1 MNTRLKNSLAVAA
14 ACLFSQTVMAQ
25 TSTGVT
31 LPSIFTDHMV
41 LQQQSSVPVW
51 GWGDASATVR
61 VVGSWNTADT
71 VSTQVD
77 NNGRWMVKLPTGKYG
92 GPYKLEVLSTEH
104 IVLNDVML
112 GEVWLCSG
120 QSNMEWTPN
129 NGLADGAREIQ
140 EANYPDI
147 RYFSLKK
154 RGSKYLQE
162 DCQAQWEQCSPEV
175 MRRRSAVAYFF
186 GSELHRNLDN
196 VPVGLIV
203 SAWGGT
209 PAEVWI
215 PRDSIMGK
223 REIAD
228 GILEQ
233 NYPWWPGQP
242 GALYNGMI
250 NPLMPYGIAG
260 AIWYQGEANKDN
272 PSTYFSL
279 MNELIKSWRTGF
291 GHEFPFY
298 LVQIAPFNY
307 NVNNNGPALVREA
320 QERIAREIPHT
331 GMAVTVDVG
340 DPSNIHPANKRPVG
354 TRLAALALKEHY
366 GQEKDAYSPTFKDM
380 TVKKNKAIVTFN
392 HAERGLTCP
401 DKEIRGIMLAGQDG
415 RFVPANARIKGATL
429 EVTAPTVKVPVAVRY
444 CFDDGTLGNLYHRD
458 GLPMAPFRS
467 DGVK

>member
-1 MNTRLKNSLAVAA
+1 
-14 ACLFSQTVMAQ
+14 MAQ
-25 TSTGVT
+25 TNTGVT

-77 NNGRWMVKLPTGKYG
+77 DNGRWMVKLPTGKYG

-104 IVLNDVML
+104 IVVNDVML

-129 NGLADGAREIQ
+129 NGIQDGAGEI
-140 EANYPDI
+140 EAARYPDI

-154 RGSKYLQE
+154 RGSKYPQE
-162 DCQAQWEQCSPEV
+162 QCQAQWEQCSPEV

-186 GSELHRNLDN
+186 GRELHRNLDG

-209 PAEVWI
+209 PAEVWA
-215 PRDSIMGK
+215 PRDSILGK
-223 REIAD
+223 RDIAD
-228 GILEQ
+228 GLLQ
-233 NYPWWPGQP
+233 QSYPWWPSQP

-260 AIWYQGEANKDN
+260 AIWYQGESNRDY
-272 PSTYFSL
+272 PSSYFPL
-279 MNELIKSWRTGF
+279 MKELIKSWRTGF

-298 LVQIAPFNY
+298 LVQIAPHNY
-307 NVNNNGPALVREA
+307 HANNNGPALVREA
-320 QERIAREIPHT
+320 QERVVREIPNT
-331 GMAVTVDVG
+331 GMVVTLDVG
-340 DPSNIHPANKRPVG
+340 DPSNIHPARKQQVG
-354 TRLAALALKEHY
+354 ARLAALALKEQY
-366 GQEKDAYSPTFKDM
+366 GQEQVDAYSPTFREM
-380 TVKKNKAIVTFN
+380 TVKKNKAIVTFH
-392 HAERGLTCP
+392 HAERGLACP
-401 DKEIRGIMLAGQDG
+401 DKEIRGVMLAGEDG
-415 RFVPANARIKGATL
+415 RFVPAKARIKGSTL

-444 CFDDGTLGNLYHRD
+444 CFDDATLGNLRHRD
-458 GLPMAPFRS
+458 GLPVAPFRS